1 MKNFHIKK
9 IRRAPPRKPLSEK
22 TKQNIATALGIF
34 FLILLIYYGG
44 MQIIDKLNS
53 TRLLGLISGVVGKDL
68 QTDTQGHT
76 NILIAGVGGEG
87 HEGKDLTDTLIVAS
101 MDYSKKS
108 VSLLSIPRDL
118 YVESSLGG
126 SRINRLYEQGKIRWG
141 SKEGLDFLR
150 KTTENILNIPIHYS
164 VRIDFEAFEKIVDS
178 LGGIDIDVEEEI
190 NDPLYPDDKTFG
202 FSPFFLNEGPQHL
215 DGATAL
221 KYVRSRK
228 SSSDFDR
235 SKRQQKLLM
244 ALKEKALSKNLLSRK
259 GFLKQL
265 YYSLEDHIETNM
277 SLREILSFA
286 DFASQLDAKN
296 LNVAT
301 LNDEPIFVG
310 GFLYTPMRELYGGAF
325 VLLPAGDNYTS
336 VRYFVQLV
344 LYGPKN
350 LNDVP
355 LAILNGTE
363 QSGLAS
369 NTKSIFHRFGIK
381 TKYVSNA
388 IAPNLAE
395 TTWYA
400 AEPSSNELINFLQQ
414 LIPGK
419 ISDQIPN
426 AYKQNQKMNEAKI
439 ILELGTD
446 SVQSIEKLDV
456 FKNIIS
462 EVKL

>member
-9 IRRAPPRKPLSEK
+9 IRRAPSRKPLSEK
-22 TKQNIATALGIF
+22 TKQNIATALGII

-44 MQIIDKLNS
+44 MQIIDRLNS
-53 TRLLGLISGVVGKDL
+53 TRLLGLISGVIGKDL
-68 QTDTQGHT
+68 QTDALGHT

-101 MDYSKKS
+101 INYSKKS

-118 YVESSLGG
+118 HVESSLGG

-141 SKEGLDFLR
+141 SSEGLDFLR
-150 KTTENILNIPIHYS
+150 KTTSNILNIPIHYS
-164 VRIDFEAFEKIVDS
+164 LRIDFEAFEKIVNS
-178 LGGIDIDVEEEI
+178 LGGIDIYVEEEI

-202 FSPFFLNEGPQHL
+202 FSPFFLAEGLQHL
-215 DGATAL
+215 DGETAL

-265 YYSLEDHIETNM
+265 YYSLEDHIETNL
-277 SLREILSFA
+277 SLREMLSFA

-296 LNVAT
+296 LAVAT

-363 QSGLAS
+363 KSGFAS
-369 NTKSIFHRFGIK
+369 NTKSILHRFGIK

-400 AEPSSNELINFLQQ
+400 AAPESNELINFLQQ

-419 ISDQIPN
+419 ISDQIPD
-426 AYKQNQKMNEAKI
+426 AYKQNKKMNEAKI
-439 ILELGTD
+439 ILELGAN

-462 EVKL
+462 EVK